1 MVTLECS
8 ALLFDLDDTLVLST
22 PSIEASWHEFTDRY
36 GIDFDTVRKLLPGRR
51 GRDILSTIMPELTA
65 EQVAD
70 ELKTIRCNEIAA
82 ATTIMPVPGAATL
95 IHSLPRHRWAVV
107 TAAPRKVMESRLYGA
122 GLPIP
127 AVAVCA
133 ENVRE
138 GKPSPE
144 GFLVAAQEL
153 AADPAHCLAFEDS
166 AVGFRALKEAKIMT
180 VAIGKSP
187 HVHGCDIIASIPD
200 YEGIMIKEMDS
211 CIRIVVP

>member
-36 GIDFDTVRKLLPGRR
+36 GIDFDKVRKLLPGRR

-95 IHSLPRHRWAVV
+95 RLIHRGVL
-107 TAAPRKVMESRLYGA
+107 TF
-122 GLPIP
+122 
-127 AVAVCA
+127 
-133 ENVRE
+133 
-138 GKPSPE
+138 PS
-144 GFLVAAQEL
+144 
-153 AADPAHCLAFEDS
+153 
-166 AVGFRALKEAKIMT
+166 
-180 VAIGKSP
+180 
-187 HVHGCDIIASIPD
+187 
-200 YEGIMIKEMDS
+200 
-211 CIRIVVP
+211 